1 MNIAN
6 LIALFRIAV
15 LPIIAYLIYQETA
28 TALFWAIVLL
38 ILAIISDIVDGYV
51 ARKRNEVT
59 KIGSF
64 LDPFADKILALG
76 LLFVFVLK
84 GTFSAWIFSFFIFRD
99 FIIAIFR
106 WFASNENLQI
116 AEKWHGQLMVYSKI
130 AIVLGLLLGEFFVY
144 QSWFNDNFL
153 IFINLF
159 TVLAIL
165 LALLFAL
172 LSIIYYGAS
181 YWRGLYRRKKVGK
194 ELEKEDLI
202 ILANRKAR
210 GYKDKYR
217 RRLLEVFV
225 KRRKATI
232 HYLPNHQ
239 KNMFVG
245 SNQKV
250 KKVPHV
256 MIAGGDGSF
265 ESALDY
271 KPFHQKSLGFFPLGA
286 GNAYYSYFYRGKRFE
301 YLRSRFNFREINLDI
316 LEVEWEKGKKQTTFL
331 TLGIDSEVA
340 RLSQERTQH
349 GFSDYIRASAK
360 ALLRSKADYDFKC
373 KINGKKLSLDNCSNL
388 TLAKIPY
395 YGYGIRSLLG
405 EIKSDDGQVYGL
417 AAINTHSIIFNKA
430 ARLWG
435 LILSI
440 FNLEKHP
447 LLKLKGK
454 RFEIRSDVPFPIQA
468 GGEFLGY
475 TEWVKVRVIRKQKVL
490 VI

>member
-6 LIALFRIAV
+6 LIALFRIV
-15 LPIIAYLIYQETA
+15 ILPIIAYLIYQETA
-28 TALFWAIVLL
+28 TTLLWAIILL
-38 ILAIISDIVDGYV
+38 ILAIISDIADGYV

-64 LDPFADKILALG
+64 LDPFADKILAVG
-76 LLFVFVLK
+76 LLFVFVLRDV
-84 GTFSAWIFSFFIFRD
+84 FSLWILLFFIFRD
-99 FIIAIFR
+99 ILIAVFR
-106 WFASNENLQI
+106 WLSSNENLHI

-130 AIVLGLLLGEFFVY
+130 AIVLGLLLEEFFVY
-144 QSWFNDNFL
+144 QNWFNDNFL
-153 IFINLF
+153 IFINMF
-159 TVLAIL
+159 TMLAIF
-165 LALLFAL
+165 LAVLFAFL
-172 LSIIYYGAS
+172 AIIYYGLS
-181 YWRGLYRRKKVGK
+181 YWRGLHKRKKMGK
-194 ELEKEDLI
+194 KLEKEDLI

-217 RRLLEVFV
+217 RRLLRVFA
-225 KRRKATI
+225 KRRKAPI
-232 HYLPNHQ
+232 HYLPH
-239 KNMFVG
+239 
-245 SNQKV
+245 NQKDMLTGSSEHV
-250 KKVPHV
+250 KKIPHV

-271 KPFHQKSLGFFPLGA
+271 KPFHKKSLGFFPLGA

-301 YLRSRFNFREINLDI
+301 YLRSRFNFREIDLDI

-340 RLSQERTQH
+340 RLSKERTVH
-349 GFSDYIRASAK
+349 GFADYVKASWK
-360 ALLRSKADYDFKC
+360 ALMRSKADYDFEC
-373 KINGKKLSLDNCSNL
+373 KISGKKLVLNNCSNL

-395 YGYGIRSLLG
+395 YGYGVRSLLG
-405 EIKSDDGQVYGL
+405 EVNVNDGKVYGL
-417 AAINTHSIIFNKA
+417 AVMNTHNVFFNKVV
-430 ARLWG
+430 RLWG
-435 LILSI
+435 LILGM
-440 FNLEKHP
+440 FNMEKHP

-454 RFEIRSDVPFPIQA
+454 KFEIRSEVPFPVQA